1 MSLRAAAKRKNVRE
15 LLVLL
20 LVPLPALESVG
31 RCPNEQMSNE
41 LESDRAIMM
50 VVNLELLHWH

>member
-1 MSLRAAAKRKNVRE
+1 MSLRPGAKRKNVRE

-31 RCPNEQMSNE
+31 GCPNEQMSNE
-41 LESDRAIMM
+41 LESDRAM
-50 VVNLELLHWH
+50 VVNLELLH